1 MSKTRF
7 YQSPVRGTGTGT
19 YFFPTAGNTL
29 VYSTLEMSDL
39 EPECLESL
47 QFKTFAIPYY
57 TGFSY

>member
-1 MSKTRF
+1 MSKMRF
-7 YQSPVRGTGTGT
+7 FQSPVRGTGT

-29 VYSTLEMSDL
+29 VYSTLEMGDL

-47 QFKTFAIPYY
+47 QFKMFAIPYY